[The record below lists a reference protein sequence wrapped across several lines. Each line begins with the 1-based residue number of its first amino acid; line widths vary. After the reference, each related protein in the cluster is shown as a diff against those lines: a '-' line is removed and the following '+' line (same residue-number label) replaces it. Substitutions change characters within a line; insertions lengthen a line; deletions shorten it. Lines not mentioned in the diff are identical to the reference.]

1 MATRRW
7 GSRKRYRRDAVTRRS
22 APVRAALL
30 AATALLVIT
39 AWAGTGLSA
48 ASAAKTGSAA
58 TVSPIAWTP
67 CANDPGYRCG
77 TVRVPVDYDHPAGPS
92 LSLAVI
98 EKPATAPVGRP
109 GVLLFNPGGPGES
122 GVQILPVLAS
132 LVPPA
137 VAARF
142 DLVSFDERGTGA
154 SDRLACGPSPAAAAS
169 VVPVPAKAGGPLP
182 AASTYRTMATDC
194 RTRYPALFADV
205 DTTAA
210 ARDMDRVRQALG
222 VSQIDYWGLS
232 YGTVL
237 GSTYARLFPDRVR
250 AMILDGAVDATQ
262 SLTTQ
267 AAQEAPA
274 IEQSLDHFFTT
285 CAAETACPL
294 GPDPAAYYDRVTSA
308 LTTHPLP
315 APGAGD
321 DVPVTVGDLDAA
333 TLFYL
338 SVPTFAGSFPTAV
351 VAAAGGNGAPL
362 RSLSLAFE
370 QDLDGTSLV
379 GPQWTYACNDATER
393 PAATD
398 AGTLAR
404 SLAARYGQ
412 LGGYAV
418 TYDLGACT
426 DWPAATDPITAV
438 AVHGGP
444 PILVIGNTGDPN
456 TPHAGAV
463 ALAGALGT
471 GHLVTWDGWGHT
483 WLLNGSTDA
492 CMQQVVDGYL
502 ETRTVPAAG
511 TTCH

>member
-1 MATRRW
+1 
-7 GSRKRYRRDAVTRRS
+7 VTRRS

-30 AATALLVIT
+30 AGAVVLAALAPIATNAST
-39 AWAGTGLSA
+39 
-48 ASAAKTGSAA
+48 ASAATSTSAT
-58 TVSPIAWTP
+58 TVAPIAWSP
-67 CANDPGYRCG
+67 CANDPGYHCG
-77 TVRVPVDYDHPAGPS
+77 TVRVPVDYEHPAGPS

-98 EKPATAPVGRP
+98 EKPATAPVGQP

-182 AASTYRTMATDC
+182 AASTYRTMAADC

-404 SLAARYGQ
+404 SLTTRYGQ

-418 TYDLGACT
+418 TYDLGACVE
-426 DWPAATDPITAV
+426 WPAATDPITAV

-463 ALAGALGT
+463 ALAGALDT

>member
-1 MATRRW
+1 MTRRPARF
-7 GSRKRYRRDAVTRRS
+7 GV
-22 APVRAALL
+22 ALL
-30 AATALLVIT
+30 ATAGLLVTTALMGI
-39 AWAGTGLSA
+39 GPSA
-48 ASAAKTGSAA
+48 AAA
-58 TVSPIAWTP
+58 TGTRSATTSVPPIDWTP
-67 CANDPGYRCG
+67 CAKDPGYRCG
-77 TVRVPVDYDHPAGPS
+77 TVRVPIDYEHPAGPS

-98 EKPATAPVGRP
+98 EKPATAPVGQP
-109 GVLLFNPGGPGES
+109 GILLFNPGGPGES

-137 VAARF
+137 VAAGF

-169 VVPVPAKAGGPLP
+169 VVPLPAKAGGPLP
-182 AASTYRTMATDC
+182 AASTYRTMAGDC
-194 RTRYPALFADV
+194 RARYPALFADV
-205 DTTAA
+205 GTTAA
-210 ARDMDRVRQALG
+210 ARDMDRIRQTLG

-250 AMILDGAVDATQ
+250 AMILDGAVDAAQ

-285 CAAETACPL
+285 CAAEAACPL
-294 GPDPAAYYDRVTSA
+294 GPDPSAYYDRVAAA
-308 LTTHPLP
+308 LIAHPLP
-315 APGAGD
+315 APGGGD
-321 DVPVTVGDLDAA
+321 GVPVTVGDLDAA

-338 SVPTFAGSFPTAV
+338 SVPTFGGSFPSAV
-351 VAAAGGNGAPL
+351 VAAADGNGAPL

-379 GPQWTYACNDATER
+379 GPQWTYACHDAAER
-393 PAATD
+393 PTPAD
-398 AGTLAR
+398 AGRLAR

-426 DWPAATDPITAV
+426 DWPAATDPVTAV

-463 ALAGALGT
+463 ALAGTLGT
-471 GHLVTWDGWGHT
+471 GHLVTWNGWGHT

-502 ETRTVPAAG
+502 GTRTVPPAG